1 VDYGLQIITV
11 AGGFRRVNDT
21 IRIVKDGH
29 TQGYMQVSM
38 TPKNMKMQVMIIS
51 IKHIIMQKKLVI
63 ILFIFLK
70 QMIYRQC
77 LLTCYVS
84 RVFLI

>member
-1 VDYGLQIITV
+1 MLKSAGAVRKVNNTFCIIE
-11 AGGFRRVNDT
+11 
-21 IRIVKDGH
+21 DGR
-29 TQGYMQVSM
+29 TQQYMQVSM

-63 ILFIFLK
+63 VLFIFLK
-70 QMIYRQC
+70 QMIYRKC